1 VDPESHVVLD
11 DGLVRDILPH
21 GAGGWRLLYTQPA
34 GIPGANRFRV
44 YIELALTDE
53 RLAQADALAER
64 VLGPAP
70 VLQVEAELGVAQ
82 SHNGGF

>member
-1 VDPESHVVLD
+1 
-11 DGLVRDILPH
+11 
-21 GAGGWRLLYTQPA
+21 
-34 GIPGANRFRV
+34 V